1 LKLVAASWKIIVFS
15 QKYSEKKICYSILF
29 VSLHLVMKKILL
41 SLAAVMTLS
50 VNAAQ
55 VKAPAGG
62 QFYKLFSPL
71 TFYHS
76 VASNQLSI
84 ASDDPDEVGEAI
96 DQALMHVYLN
106 RPDLVE
112 VTETEQE
119 EAGQLRQDI
128 MEQPVVQEVTMV
140 DQAEPLPEAPQ
151 AETVEVAIEK
161 PKFWTR
167 KGDGYLQFMQNY
179 VSGNWYKGGE
189 SNYSAVGSLTLEANY
204 DNKSKWKW
212 DNKLEMKL
220 GFQTSRTDSV
230 HRFKANEDLFRYTGK
245 VGLQAANKWYYTLQ
259 MLAYTQ
265 FARGFKSNDI
275 RTFSDFMSPFNFS
288 VGLGM
293 DYKVEWFNKK
303 LTGTI
308 NLSPLAVNYRYVDRT
323 GFRKKNDNTVTDFDW
338 FPSRYGIDGGK
349 HHLTDLG
356 SQVTAAL
363 EWKINDVVTWKT
375 RFYGF
380 TSYHRAE
387 LEWENTFALRVSKY
401 ISANLF
407 LFPRFDDSN
416 IWDDDLGYWQFK
428 EYSSLG
434 FSYNF

>member
-1 LKLVAASWKIIVFS
+1 MA
-15 QKYSEKKICYSILF
+15 
-29 VSLHLVMKKILL
+29 L
-41 SLAAVMTLS
+41 SA
-50 VNAAQ
+50 NAAQ
-55 VKAPAGG
+55 ENQPGEEG
-62 QFYKLFSPL
+62 QYYKLFAPL

-76 VASNQLSI
+76 VAGDQLSMTSQQNDQI
-84 ASDDPDEVGEAI
+84 AQAVDR
-96 DQALMHVYLN
+96 ALMHVYLN

-112 VTETEQE
+112 VTETEQT
-119 EAGQLRQDI
+119 EAGELRQDI
-128 MEQPVVQEVTMV
+128 IEQPVVQATTMV
-140 DQAEPLPEAPQ
+140 EQAEPMPEEPEADP
-151 AETVEVAIEK
+151 VEVVVEK

-179 VSGNWYKGGE
+179 VSSNWYKGGE

-212 DNKLEMKL
+212 ENRLEMKL
-220 GFQTSRTDSV
+220 GFQTSRTDTV
-230 HRFKANEDLFRYTGK
+230 HKFKANEDMFRYTGK
-245 VGLQAANKWYYTLQ
+245 VGLQAAKRWYYTLQ
-259 MLAYTQ
+259 VLAYTQ
-265 FARGFKSNDI
+265 FSRGFKANNTK
-275 RTFSDFMSPFNFS
+275 TFSDFMSPFNFN

-293 DYKVEWFNKK
+293 DYKVSWFDNK

-308 NLSPLAVNYRYVDRT
+308 NLSPLAINYRYVDRT
-323 GFRKKNDNTVTDFDW
+323 ALASSFGIKTDKHTHSLTDF
-338 FPSRYGIDGGK
+338 
-349 HHLTDLG
+349 G

-363 EWKINDVVTWKT
+363 EWKMNDIVTWKT
-375 RFYGF
+375 RLYGF
-380 TSYHRAE
+380 TSYHRAQ

>member
-1 LKLVAASWKIIVFS
+1 MRKTI
-15 QKYSEKKICYSILF
+15 
-29 VSLHLVMKKILL
+29 L
-41 SLAAVMTLS
+41 SLAALMALS
-50 VNAAQ
+50 AQAAHNMSPLQ
-55 VKAPAGG
+55 G
-62 QFYKLFSPL
+62 QYYKLFAPL
-71 TFYHS
+71 TFYHE
-76 VASNQLSI
+76 VAAEQLSI
-84 ASDDPDEVGEAI
+84 ASEDPDEVGRAI

-112 VTETEQE
+112 VTQTEQQE
-119 EAGQLRQDI
+119 SGELRQDI
-128 MEQPVVQEVTMV
+128 IEQPVVQQVSMV
-140 DQAEPLPEAPQ
+140 EQAEPMPEAPQ
-151 AETVEVAIEK
+151 AEPTEVVVEK

-189 SNYSAVGSLTLEANY
+189 SNYSAVASLTLEANY

-220 GFQTSRTDSV
+220 GFQTSRTDEV
-230 HRFKANEDLFRYTGK
+230 HKFKANEDLFRYTGK

-259 MLAYTQ
+259 GLAYTQ
-265 FARGFKSNDI
+265 FSRGFKSNDI
-275 RTFSDFMSPFNFS
+275 RTYSDFLSPLNIS
-288 VGLGM
+288 IGLGM
-293 DYKVEWFNKK
+293 DYKVEWLNKK

-308 NLSPLAVNYRYVDRT
+308 NISPFAVNYRYVDRT
-323 GFRKKNDNTVTDFDW
+323 QFRQKNDIAVTDFDW
-338 FPSRYGIDGGK
+338 FPGRYGIDAGK
-349 HHLTDLG
+349 HHLLDFG

-363 EWKINDVVTWKT
+363 EWKINDVITWKT

-380 TSYHRAE
+380 TSYHRTE

-416 IWDDDLGYWQFK
+416 KWDDDLGYWQFK

>member
-1 LKLVAASWKIIVFS
+1 MHTKYTLLLLAASAIGTYAATPADS
-15 QKYSEKKICYSILF
+15 LTSGQQYQLF
-29 VSLHLVMKKILL
+29 
-41 SLAAVMTLS
+41 A
-50 VNAAQ
+50 
-55 VKAPAGG
+55 
-62 QFYKLFSPL
+62 PL

-76 VASNQLSI
+76 VAASQLALDGGGNDSQD
-84 ASDDPDEVGEAI
+84 AV

-106 RPDLVE
+106 RPDLVQI
-112 VTETEQE
+112 TETEQQQSGE
-119 EAGQLRQDI
+119 LRQDI
-128 MEQPVVQEVTMV
+128 IDQPIEQTVEMVDEALPLPAAPEADPVEVEVT
-140 DQAEPLPEAPQ
+140 
-151 AETVEVAIEK
+151 K
-161 PKFWTR
+161 PNFWKL

-189 SNYSAVGSLTLEANY
+189 SNYSAVGSITLEANY

-220 GFQTSRTDSV
+220 GFQTSRTDTV
-230 HRFKANEDLFRYTGK
+230 HKFKTNEDLFRYTGK

-259 MLAYTQ
+259 VLAYTQ
-265 FARGFKSNDI
+265 FARGYKANNPK
-275 RTFSDFMSPFNFS
+275 TFSDFMSPFNFN

-293 DYKVEWFNKK
+293 DYKVEWFDKK

-308 NLSPLAVNYRYVDRT
+308 NLSPLALNYRYVDRT
-323 GFRKKNDNTVTDFDW
+323 SLAKSF
-338 FPSRYGIDGGK
+338 GIDTEK
-349 HHLTDLG
+349 HTHSLLDLG
-356 SQVTAAL
+356 SQVTASL
-363 EWKINDVVTWKT
+363 EWKMNDVVTWKT
-375 RFYGF
+375 RLYAF

-387 LEWENTFALRVSKY
+387 MEWENTFALRVSKY

-416 IWDDDLGYWQFK
+416 LRDVDLGYWQFK

>member
-1 LKLVAASWKIIVFS
+1 MA
-15 QKYSEKKICYSILF
+15 
-29 VSLHLVMKKILL
+29 MKKTIL
-41 SLAAVMTLS
+41 SLGALLAMTAGAALPNDS
-50 VNAAQ
+50 VD
-55 VKAPAGG
+55 G
-62 QFYKLFSPL
+62 QYYRLFAPL

-76 VASNQLSI
+76 VAANQLSI
-84 ASDDPDEVGEAI
+84 ASDDPDEVNRAI
-96 DQALMHVYLN
+96 DEALLTVYLN

-112 VTETEQE
+112 VTESEQQE
-119 EAGQLRQDI
+119 SGEIRQDI
-128 MEQPVVQEVTMV
+128 IEQNIVMPVDIVEQAV
-140 DQAEPLPEAPQ
+140 DIPAAPQ
-151 AETVEVAIEK
+151 ADPVEVMVEK

-189 SNYSAVGSLTLEANY
+189 SNYSAVGSITLEANY

-212 DNKLEMKL
+212 DNKLELKL
-220 GFQTSRTDSV
+220 GFQTSRTDTV
-230 HRFKANEDLFRYTGK
+230 HKFKSNEDLFRYTGK
-245 VGLQAANKWYYTLQ
+245 VGLQAASKWYYTLQ

-265 FARGFKSNDI
+265 FARGFKANDI
-275 RTFSDFMSPFNFS
+275 RTFSDFMSPLNIS

-293 DYKVEWFNKK
+293 DYKVEWFDKK

-308 NLSPLAVNYRYVDRT
+308 NLSPLAVNYRYVDRS
-323 GFRKKNDNTVTDFDW
+323 GFRKKNDVTEIAYDW
-338 FPSRYGIDGGK
+338 FPSRYGIDDGK

-356 SQVTAAL
+356 SQLTAAL

-416 IWDDDLGYWQFK
+416 VRDSDLGYWQFK

>member
-1 LKLVAASWKIIVFS
+1 
-15 QKYSEKKICYSILF
+15 
-29 VSLHLVMKKILL
+29 M
-41 SLAAVMTLS
+41 
-50 VNAAQ
+50 
-55 VKAPAGG
+55 
-62 QFYKLFSPL
+62 
-71 TFYHS
+71 
-76 VASNQLSI
+76 
-84 ASDDPDEVGEAI
+84 AI

-112 VTETEQE
+112 VTESEQK
-119 EAGQLRQDI
+119 EAGELRQDI
-128 MEQPVVQEVTMV
+128 IERPIMQEVTMV
-140 DQAEPLPEAPQ
+140 EQADPLPEVPQ
-151 AETVEVAIEK
+151 AADVEVVVEK

-212 DNKLEMKL
+212 ENKLEMKL

-230 HRFKANEDLFRYTGK
+230 HRFKANEDLLRYTGK

-259 MLAYTQ
+259 ALAYTQ
-265 FARGFKSNDI
+265 FSRGFKANDI
-275 RTFSDFMSPFNFS
+275 RTFSDFMSPLNVS
-288 VGLGM
+288 LGLGM
-293 DYKVEWFNKK
+293 DYKVSWFKNK

-308 NLSPLAVNYRYVDRT
+308 NISPFAVNYRYVDRSK
-323 GFRKKNDNTVTDFDW
+323 FRNKNDMSSTDYDW
-338 FPSRYGIDGGK
+338 FPARYGIDDQK

-356 SQVTAAL
+356 SQLTAAL
-363 EWKINDVVTWKT
+363 EWKISDVLTWKT

-387 LEWENTFALRVSKY
+387 LEWENTFSLRVSKY

-416 IWDDDLGYWQFK
+416 KWDDDLGYWQFK